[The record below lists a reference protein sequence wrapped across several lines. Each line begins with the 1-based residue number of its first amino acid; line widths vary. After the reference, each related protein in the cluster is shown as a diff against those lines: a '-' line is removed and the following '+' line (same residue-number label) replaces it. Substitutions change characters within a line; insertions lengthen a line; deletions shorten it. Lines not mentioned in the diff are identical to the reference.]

1 MWQALA
7 AKFAVKKIRQFI
19 KRKAKASA
27 KSATMGVAGLVI
39 ALAAWA
45 QANPEI
51 VATIAGDWAG
61 VILAGIAFAAAIA
74 RLRTLGAEEK
84 DSE

>member
-1 MWQALA
+1 MIKALLA
-7 AKFAVKKIRQFI
+7 KKIVKSIGRFI
-19 KRKAKASA
+19 KRKTKASV

-51 VATIAGDWAG
+51 VAALAGDWAG
-61 VILAGIAFAAAIA
+61 VVLAVIALAAAIA
-74 RLRTLGAEEK
+74 RLRTLGAE
-84 DSE
+84 DSEQD